1 MEKKENIWKLINV
14 HIKLFVATMKSI
26 SIFYQTLFINV
37 MSFFGAICVCTRE
50 LCFHFTW
57 KRLKFCFGLFFVINS
72 DELDDGKY
80 LMSIFMLFHVEI
92 DMLEGFFR

>member
-1 MEKKENIWKLINV
+1 MCVYSRVVFSFHMKEAQV
-14 HIKLFVATMKSI
+14 LFWT
-26 SIFYQTLFINV
+26 
-37 MSFFGAICVCTRE
+37 
-50 LCFHFTW
+50 
-57 KRLKFCFGLFFVINS
+57 FFVINS